1 MGPSGNSQ
9 PALGTALR
17 ELREEKKLSQEMLGQ
32 RASVTARVVRDI
44 EKGRGNPTWATV
56 VAILAGMDV
65 SLAELA
71 KRIEGKS

>member
-1 MGPSGNSQ
+1 M
-9 PALGTALR
+9 
-17 ELREEKKLSQEMLGQ
+17 
-32 RASVTARVVRDI
+32 TARVVRDI